1 MACLITTP
9 AFSTS
14 FLLRPVVTQTFSAG
28 RVGKAPP
35 FPSKLAET
43 GNDFN
48 LVMRTPFDKACEKGH

>member
-1 MACLITTP
+1 MP

-14 FLLRPVVTQTFSAG
+14 FLLRPIVTQTFNAG

-35 FPSKLAET
+35 FPSRLEET

-48 LVMRTPFDKACEKGH
+48 LVMRTPFDKACGRG